1 MRRIVALRRFDMRPD
16 TPVANGDHATPSWTA
31 RHVVQMLQAACP
43 RHWQTVLRNSLG
55 SANPAS
61 LTPGEF
67 AKFTDHVS
75 WVVKQYGIKDPAA
88 FLAYQVQLEA
98 KAAGKLGSS
107 VKIGDIPVQS
117 KSAGR
122 GPVTFE
128 NSTATASAASPAQ
141 RLAVLTTAWGAT
153 KAEVLSRAKAAI
165 EAGESSHDTAEKLA
179 FAQQHFHASQREIG
193 RAVGRSGSWVNR
205 LLKWRRSRYNQSSPF
220 GPTTRSGRATHRQHG
235 SSNNTG
241 AAPTRLHREASSPDS
256 LVARC
261 SPPHQ
266 QISPPA
272 PANESH
278 PSRPMETEPR
288 PSGQAAARETNGAK
302 TDTVAPPDPAHKP
315 GRSGSPHLKKKKPQ
329 VENSRA
335 GQKLSPERMRIV
347 IDALR
352 EFPTL
357 KSAAAKAGI
366 HRKALRYRLK
376 RSEDGR
382 DGYDLEHQ
390 GVLARFHEHC
400 RWAIDEAEQTLRD
413 KVVEIALGPVIYKTD
428 PQLVHLGYQGTD
440 AYARDENGNFIV
452 EGFGP
457 GNKKMQLIWLAME
470 RPEVWGKRRKR
481 KIARTGGVLVLGER
495 PKRSASSY
503 AASIKARK
511 WKSMSRKVQKLK
523 A

>member
-1 MRRIVALRRFDMRPD
+1 MRTD

-55 SANPAS
+55 TANPANLS
-61 LTPGEF
+61 PGEL

-107 VKIGDIPVQS
+107 VKIGAIPVQS

-165 EAGESSHDTAEKLA
+165 EAGESSHDTAERLA

-220 GPTTRSGRATHRQHG
+220 GPTTRSGRAAHRQHG

-241 AAPTRLHREASSPDS
+241 AALTRPHREASSPDS
-256 LVARC
+256 LIARC
-261 SPPHQ
+261 SPPLQ
-266 QISPPA
+266 QILRPA
-272 PANESH
+272 PVNESH
-278 PSRPMETEPR
+278 PSRSIQTEP
-288 PSGQAAARETNGAK
+288 PPGVEAVTRETKGAK

-329 VENSRA
+329 AENSRA

-347 IDALR
+347 IDALT
-352 EFPTL
+352 EYPIL
-357 KSAAAKAGI
+357 ESAAAKAGI
-366 HRKALRYRLK
+366 HPKALPYWLK
-376 RSEDGR
+376 GSEDGH

-390 GVLARFHEHC
+390 GVQARFHEHC
-400 RWAIDEAEQTLRD
+400 RWAIDEAEQTLLD
-413 KVVEIALGPVIYKTD
+413 KVIEIGTGPIIYKTD

-452 EGFGP
+452 EAFGP
-457 GNKKMQLIWLAME
+457 ANPKMQLIWLE
-470 RPEVWGKRRKR
+470 VVRPEPWGKRRKS
-481 KIARTGGVLVLGER
+481 KFARTGGVLVIGER

-503 AASIKARK
+503 AASIRARK
-511 WKSMSRKVQKLK
+511 WKSISRKVQKLK
-523 A
+523 S